1 MILLKLNIWE
11 KSDSRVNALGQSD
24 CRISKLQYLKN
35 YWRYKVNFLYAGTY
49 LLELQ
54 IDDKILVWRGQAYL
68 GMPKQAIK
76 TWWGAFSCDLFFK
89 TLGF

>member
-1 MILLKLNIWE
+1 MLSANQIVGSLNF
-11 KSDSRVNALGQSD
+11 N
-24 CRISKLQYLKN
+24 ISKSIVI
-35 YWRYKVNFLYAGTY
+35 RYKVNFLYAGTY